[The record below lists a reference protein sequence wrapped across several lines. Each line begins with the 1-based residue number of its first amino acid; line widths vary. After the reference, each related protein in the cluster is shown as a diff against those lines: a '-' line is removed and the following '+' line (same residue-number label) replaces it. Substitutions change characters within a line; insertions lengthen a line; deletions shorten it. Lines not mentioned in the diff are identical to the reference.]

1 MSVCCRV
8 VKPLVPVVRPK
19 GLGLGADKS
28 ILLQTSNNKHQ
39 RRDNSAQEDELVLKR
54 GSYCML
60 IGGKHDGQY
69 GTVRYSV
76 LLCICISVCHETDR
90 LNCHNCVLYLSLYS
104 LSCFNA
110 KPC

>member
-1 MSVCCRV
+1 MVVVIVVSSSSSCCCCYSSSESVSICCRV

-28 ILLQTSNNKHQ
+28 ILLQTSSNNKHQ
-39 RRDNSAQEDELVLKR
+39 HHGNSSQEDELVLKR

-69 GTVRYSV
+69 GTVRLSV
-76 LLCICISVCHETDR
+76 IFRR
-90 LNCHNCVLYLSLYS
+90 LHIS
-104 LSCFNA
+104 LS
-110 KPC
+110 

>member
-1 MSVCCRV
+1 

-39 RRDNSAQEDELVLKR
+39 RHDSSAQEDELVLKR

-69 GTVRYSV
+69 GTVR
-76 LLCICISVCHETDR
+76 LLLLILCICISICKTDR
-90 LNCHNCVLYLSLYS
+90 LNRHDCVLYLSL
-104 LSCFNA
+104 
-110 KPC
+110 